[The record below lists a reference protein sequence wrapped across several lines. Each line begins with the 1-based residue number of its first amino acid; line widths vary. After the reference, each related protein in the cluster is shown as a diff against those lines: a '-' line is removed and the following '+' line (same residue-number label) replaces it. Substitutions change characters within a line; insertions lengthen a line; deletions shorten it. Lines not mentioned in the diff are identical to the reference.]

1 MTFIQKQEYNEFD
14 KVAWST
20 QFVFFSL
27 SSFVKELNKYGQYA
41 GIQPSISVRQE
52 SSVNQNR
59 QKHRRYLETASRVIT
74 FTR

>member
-1 MTFIQKQEYNEFD
+1 MSLTKLLEVLNSF
-14 KVAWST
+14 
-20 QFVFFSL
+20 FFSL

-59 QKHRRYLETASRVIT
+59 QKHRRYLETAFRVIR

>member
-1 MTFIQKQEYNEFD
+1 M
-14 KVAWST
+14 SLT
-20 QFVFFSL
+20 QLLEVLNSFFFSP
-27 SSFVKELNKYGQYA
+27 SSFVKELNKHGQYA

-59 QKHRRYLETASRVIT
+59 QKHLQYLETASRVIR

>member
-1 MTFIQKQEYNEFD
+1 MSLTKLLEVLNSF
-14 KVAWST
+14 
-20 QFVFFSL
+20 FFSL
-27 SSFVKELNKYGQYA
+27 SSFEKELNKYGQYA

-59 QKHRRYLETASRVIT
+59 QKHRRYLKTAYRVIT